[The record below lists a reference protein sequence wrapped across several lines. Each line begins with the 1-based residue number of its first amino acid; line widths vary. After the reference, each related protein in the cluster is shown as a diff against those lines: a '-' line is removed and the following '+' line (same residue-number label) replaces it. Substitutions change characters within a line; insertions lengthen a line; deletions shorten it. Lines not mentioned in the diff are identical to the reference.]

1 MFVTGFF
8 FDKRVGKVY
17 STLTKIDTRYEKI
30 HYHIGLEQPYS
41 SKYEVGALFTRF
53 RVSTT
58 TITDYVF
65 MCHEQNLVDNNNPQT
80 RLRISRLVGTQSS
93 NPPESYSSFLI
104 PKLSSSLSAISNVYT
119 CIGMIATSK
128 FALKAVI

>member
-1 MFVTGFF
+1 VTGFF
-8 FDKRVGKVY
+8 YDKRVGKVY
-17 STLTKIDTRYEKI
+17 STLTKIDTRYQKI
-30 HYHIGLEQPYS
+30 HYHIGLEQVYS
-41 SKYEVGALFTRF
+41 SKYEVGALLTRF
-53 RVSTT
+53 RVSTST
-58 TITDYVF
+58 STTDYVF

-119 CIGMIATSK
+119 CIGMIASSK
-128 FALKAVI
+128 SALKAVI